1 MKAFKQFIFKENV
14 AGVIFALPFI
24 IGFLAFLVVPMGFS
38 LYYSF
43 TDFNILRPAV
53 WAGLS
58 NYARMLTDE
67 RLRESLWATFYF
79 VVASVPLRLVVALGI
94 AMLLFKS
101 TKMMGIYR
109 AMYYLPSMLGGS
121 VAVAIL
127 WRRMFFAT
135 GTFNSILDVFGLNR
149 NHPWLGDPNT
159 AIWVLILLA
168 AWQFGS
174 AMLIF
179 LASLK
184 QIPESYYE
192 AASIDGAGKV
202 KKFVRI
208 TLPLI
213 TPTIFFNLVMQTING
228 FLAFNQAFL
237 ITEGGPL
244 NTTNFFALYMY
255 RHTFAWGNAG
265 YASALA
271 WFMLV
276 VLALMTGLLF
286 FSKRFWVYEGGFS

>member
-1 MKAFKQFIFKENV
+1 MGAFKRFIFNDNV
-14 AGVIFALPFI
+14 AGVIFVLPFVV
-24 IGFLAFLVVPMGFS
+24 GFLAFLVVPMGLS

-43 TDFNILRPAV
+43 TDFNILGAANWV
-53 WAGLS
+53 GLD
-58 NYARMLTDE
+58 NYRRMLTDE

-79 VVASVPLRLVVALGI
+79 VFASVPLRLVVALGI

-101 TKMMGIYR
+101 TKIMGIYR
-109 AMYYLPSMLGGS
+109 AMYYLPSMLGSS

-127 WRRMFFAT
+127 WRRLFFAT
-135 GTFNSILDVFGLNR
+135 GTFNAILGVFGLNR
-149 NHPWLGDPNT
+149 YHNWLGDPNT
-159 AIWVLILLA
+159 AIWVLIVLA

-184 QIPESYYE
+184 QIPETYYE
-192 AASIDGAGKV
+192 AASIDGANKIR
-202 KKFVRI
+202 KFFMI

-213 TPTIFFNLVMQTING
+213 TPTIFFNLIMQTIAG
-228 FLAFNQAFL
+228 FLAFNQAYL

-255 RHTFAWGNAG
+255 NHTFAWLNAG
-265 YASALA
+265 YSSALA
-271 WFMLV
+271 WFMLT
-276 VLALMTGLLF
+276 LLGTFTGILF
-286 FSKRFWVYEGGFS
+286 FSKRFWVYDGGFS

>member
-1 MKAFKQFIFKENV
+1 MQKLWRFLLKDNV

-24 IGFLAFLVVPMGFS
+24 IGFLSFTIVPMVLS
-38 LYYSF
+38 MYYSF
-43 TDFNILRPAV
+43 TRFNILRPPE
-53 WAGLS
+53 WIGLD
-58 NYARMLTDE
+58 NYRRMLTDE
-67 RLRESLWATFYF
+67 RLRESLFATFYF
-79 VVASVPLRLVVALGI
+79 VFASVPLRLIMALAV

-135 GTFNSILDVFGLNR
+135 GTFNSILDVVGLNR
-149 NHPWLGDPNT
+149 NFAWLGDPRT

-168 AWQFGS
+168 VWQFGS

-184 QIPESYYE
+184 QIPVTYYE
-192 AASIDGAGKV
+192 AASIDGATA
-202 KKFVRI
+202 VRRFFKI

-213 TPTIFFNLVMQTING
+213 TPTIFFNLMMQTIAG
-228 FLAFNQAFL
+228 FLTFNSAFL
-237 ITEGGPL
+237 ISQGGPF

-255 RHTFAWGNAG
+255 NHTFAWGNAG

-271 WFMLV
+271 WFMLS
-276 VLALMTGLLF
+276 VLALTTGVLF
-286 FSKRFWVYEGGFS
+286 ASRRFWVYDGGFS